1 MLERKILLLYPLMSC
16 PWEPVNQ
23 LTEYRLRR
31 ENLFIWEFTKEAVP
45 CWVKIIGKGMRKKEP
60 LQEET
65 WVSLGNTYRR
75 VSGRID
81 R

>member
-1 MLERKILLLYPLMSC
+1 MSDRKILYPLMFC

-31 ENLFIWEFTKEAVP
+31 ENLFIWELTEEVVHAGLKLQERDEKERAS
-45 CWVKIIGKGMRKKEP
+45 K
-60 LQEET
+60 EET
-65 WVSLGNTYRR
+65 WVSLVNTYRG
-75 VSGRID
+75 VSGRTD